1 METCG
6 LVSLEAA
13 LCGTP
18 LVGSLFGHEL
28 EYLEGDAW
36 TCDPGDAGSIHEAVK
51 AAWAAG
57 RQDSRP
63 VAMKRKVLE
72 RFNWEQTVD
81 STERLY
87 RRVLNNRQS

>member
-1 METCG
+1 MR
-6 LVSLEAA
+6 VSEFEAA

-36 TCDPGDAGSIHEAVK
+36 TRSRDPESIRKAVEEAWASDGSIQASKDE
-51 AAWAAG
+51 
-57 RQDSRP
+57 
-63 VAMKRKVLE
+63 RKVLE

-87 RRVLNNRQS
+87 RRVLNNRQP